1 MGKWRELIL
10 INSNAGRLVISAT
23 INPGEAEPRTR
34 RVLESAIESK
44 LSNTTAPDIR
54 VMSGTPTKTRH
65 LLPPAKM
72 YDNRFRSV
80 RSGFWATGTTISPV
94 RARRGKQI

>member
-54 VMSGTPTKTRH
+54 VMSGTPDKNA
-65 LLPPAKM
+65 PPSSAGE
-72 YDNRFRSV
+72 NV
-80 RSGFWATGTTISPV
+80 RQSLSLGALRILGYGHDDFSRTGAP
-94 RARRGKQI
+94 R